1 MISEINTP
9 DLDLKLD
16 DKKVTKISTSE
27 SKEAYQLIEDC
38 MLLANRVVAEKL
50 TCSDSRANV
59 FRVHEEPDDEQWKR
73 MATELAID

>member
-1 MISEINTP
+1 
-9 DLDLKLD
+9 
-16 DKKVTKISTSE
+16 
-27 SKEAYQLIEDC
+27 

-73 MATELAID
+73 MATELEAIGINIIPSNRDDINSIFYNVKNTSTEYSTILAILKI